1 MNRKFKDFDPSPVV
15 YVVTLIFGPGLLFY
29 FMARIWFFIVNFST
43 LNQINYFSAF
53 FHGLRFD
60 LSLLATLHSLL
71 LIFAI
76 GWSFFR
82 KSTKFL
88 THLFIAIQLPFLWV
102 ELADSAYFKFTGR
115 RSTISVIQFFDDA
128 KDQALHLASSFIFVP
143 IGLLV
148 FSVLFVK
155 FTFWISKRNFSYDF
169 KYPSF
174 FVFLAVLCFAV
185 LARGGIQ
192 EKPLTPA
199 HAFGLQGPSWAALS
213 LNTGFNI
220 LRSKSTRLLSRSG
233 MEVSEV
239 RSVLDQFRSPTLRQ
253 EVRSDN
259 IVVII
264 VESLGLESMQQPT
277 DVTPF
282 LNSLKDKSLFFDNGF
297 ANGRR
302 SIEAVPS
309 ILGALP
315 ALMAEPFINTEYR
328 ANRMKGLPRIL
339 TSKGYDTWFFHGGRN
354 GTMFFDVMTA
364 MFGVGNYFGKSEYG
378 WEDHDGAWG
387 IYDGPFLSRVIE
399 KLSNI
404 DKPFFS
410 TIFTLSS
417 HNPYKIPEDFKD
429 KADRFSS
436 PFYKSLHYTD
446 QSLKVFFENAAKQE
460 WFDNTLFII
469 TGDHTADSQNPKF
482 QQDLGLYR
490 VPVIV
495 YSPSGSVKP
504 KISHAIVQHADFSS
518 SILDYL
524 GLLESDSSPTLIGRS
539 MFNEDIEGYVVIK
552 SGEVLTL
559 GLGNRIYSIFPSGST
574 ESKALDPE
582 FYLGLRP
589 SNKDAWQVIRAIE
602 KYFEFAMNEDKL
614 DPSEWKVV
622 NAHR

>member
-1 MNRKFKDFDPSPVV
+1 MKIKFKDFDPSPVLYTV
-15 YVVTLIFGPGLLFY
+15 ALIFGPGLLFY
-29 FMARIWFFIVNFST
+29 FLVRIWFFIVNFST
-43 LNQINYFSAF
+43 LNQVNYFSAF

-60 LSLLATLHSLL
+60 LSLLAMLHSLL
-71 LIFAI
+71 LICAI
-76 GWSFFR
+76 GSSFFR
-82 KSTKFL
+82 KSRTFL
-88 THLFIAIQLPFLWV
+88 TYLFIVIQLPFLWI

-128 KDQALHLASSFIFVP
+128 KDQALHLAGSFIFVP
-143 IGLLV
+143 IGLVL

-155 FTFWISKRNFSYDF
+155 FTIWMSKRKFSYSF
-169 KYPSF
+169 KYPLF
-174 FVFLAVLCFAV
+174 FVFFSIFCFV
-185 LARGGIQ
+185 VMARGGIQ
-192 EKPLTPA
+192 EKPLAPA
-199 HAFGLQGPSWAALS
+199 HAYGLEGPSWAALS
-213 LNTGFNI
+213 LNTGFNV
-220 LRSKSTRLLSRSG
+220 LRSKSSRLLSTLG

-239 RSVLDQFRSPTLRQ
+239 RSILDQFRSPTLQ
-253 EVRSDN
+253 HEVKSDN
-259 IVVII
+259 IVVLI
-264 VESLGLESMQQPT
+264 VESLGLESMQQPV

-282 LNSLKDKSLFFDNGF
+282 LNTLKDKSLFFDNGF

-378 WEDHDGAWG
+378 WEDNDGAWG
-387 IYDGPFLSRVIE
+387 IYDGPFLNRVIE
-399 KLSNI
+399 KLSSLE
-404 DKPFFS
+404 KPFFS

-429 KADRFSS
+429 QAKRFSS
-436 PFYKSLHYTD
+436 PFYKSLYYTD
-446 QSLKVFFENAAKQE
+446 QSLKAFFENASKRE
-460 WFDNTLFII
+460 WFAKTLFII
-469 TGDHTADSQNPKF
+469 TGDHTADSLNLKF

-495 YSPSGSVKP
+495 YSPSGSVNP
-504 KISHAIVQHADFSS
+504 RVSHAIVQHADFSS

-524 GLLESDSSPTLIGRS
+524 GLLGVDSSPTLIGRS
-539 MFNEDIEGYVVIK
+539 IFNEDLEGYVVIK

-559 GLGNRIYSIFPSGST
+559 GLGDQIYSIFPGGAT
-574 ESKALDPE
+574 ESKVLDSE

-602 KYFEFAMNEDKL
+602 KYFEVAMNEDKL
-614 DPSEWKVV
+614 DPSEWQVV
-622 NAHR
+622 NPDH